1 LKARQPKVGSFSFVK
16 KRFFVYTRLEIAGFS
31 CNFAFSK
38 CMMIMSIEQYLF
50 QIILSAVV
58 LLLLPVSRYIT
69 GKIVT
74 KYGRL
79 LQIQVVRIERVKQ
92 VIFLLLSIALLFTIA
107 IIWGVKPGNLLL
119 GLSSVFA
126 IIGVAM
132 FAQWSVL
139 SNITAGIIMFFAA
152 PFRIGDR
159 IHIIDKDVPVVA
171 VIENIQTF
179 YTHIR
184 TNENELIV
192 IPNNL
197 FLQKI
202 ISILQ

>member
-1 LKARQPKVGSFSFVK
+1 
-16 KRFFVYTRLEIAGFS
+16 
-31 CNFAFSK
+31 
-38 CMMIMSIEQYLF
+38 MSIEQYLF

-58 LLLLPVSRYIT
+58 LLLLPVSRYVT

-79 LQIQVVRIERVKQ
+79 LQIQEVRIERVKQ
-92 VIFLLLSIALLFTIA
+92 VIFLLLSVALIFTVA

-119 GLSSVFA
+119 GVSSVFA
-126 IIGVAM
+126 IIGVAL

-184 TNENELIV
+184 TSENELIV

>member
-1 LKARQPKVGSFSFVK
+1 
-16 KRFFVYTRLEIAGFS
+16 
-31 CNFAFSK
+31 
-38 CMMIMSIEQYLF
+38 MSIEHYLL
-50 QIILSAVV
+50 QIILSVV
-58 LLLLPVSRYIT
+58 IIILLPIARYLIR
-69 GKIVT
+69 KIVS

-79 LQIQVVRIERVKQ
+79 IQMQENRVKQ
-92 VIFLLLSIALLFTIA
+92 VKHITSILLNIIFLFTIA
-107 IIWGVKPGNLLL
+107 IIWGVKPGNLVL

-132 FAQWSVL
+132 FAQWSIL
-139 SNITAGIIMFFAA
+139 SNITAGLMMFFTA

-159 IHIIDKDVPVVA
+159 IHIIDKDIPVIA
-171 VIENIQTF
+171 TIEEIQTF

-184 TNENELIV
+184 TDENELIV

-202 ISILQ
+202 VSLKKNEI